1 MSNLF
6 KVSLF
11 KDSFLNS
18 KLVESRNVFASSDDD
33 AREMK
38 FQSNLLESIK
48 KDLNTFD
55 ERDLKIKNLLDKR

>member
-33 AREMK
+33 SRVKGERFFMLK
-38 FQSNLLESIK
+38 F
-48 KDLNTFD
+48 KDFSRSPD
-55 ERDLKIKNLLDKR
+55 KFKVEVERLQ